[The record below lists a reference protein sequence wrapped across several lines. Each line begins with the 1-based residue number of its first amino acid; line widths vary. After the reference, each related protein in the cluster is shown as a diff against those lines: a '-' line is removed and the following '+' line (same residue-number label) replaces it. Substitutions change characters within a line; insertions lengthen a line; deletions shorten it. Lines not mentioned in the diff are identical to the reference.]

1 MIRMKSTSRR
11 SSLHSSRFPATVAV
25 HGDIHVTDFGRLA
38 DVWRLY
44 RAADGLWLP
53 RPVGGQGLG
62 FHLREGT

>member
-1 MIRMKSTSRR
+1 
-11 SSLHSSRFPATVAV
+11 LHSSRFPATVAV